1 MRSRTTHAAPKG
13 EGSHESVHQARRRAL
28 AGGGARFNG
37 RCDDCERSEPGRV
50 YAPNRRRRAVHRR
63 VCRVRSAYAKSAGL
77 AVQQANRALRQRA
90 STTSS
95 SRSSTR
101 TTPRPQRAASMRRE
115 LITKGADCILGA
127 LTSRLDRHRAGRD
140 RSRPRSADRA
150 EQLEPG
156 PYRPGRQRLLP
167 HDAVGHLAGAHP
179 GAPDQGG
186 EMGAGKT
193 ISLAGRNDAFGT
205 GAAPAAEAGARALRD
220 ARSRTR
226 FSTTPPL
233 RATTRRPTTSSR
245 KPRRIRHPRLPG
257 ELREDRLGAPSH
269 RPLQRASCSSR
280 GWPATIPSFIPTA
293 SLEGARGT
301 VAGSVTGTKA
311 GEAFHRLFTTSPG
324 TKDRQ
329 TLELNNF
336 DGAMICILAALAA
349 NSSRAPTS

>member
-1 MRSRTTHAAPKG
+1 MRSNTRDLTRTRSDLGRHAGRAPHAAPKRRVLI
-13 EGSHESVHQARRRAL
+13 SVHQARRRAL

-63 VCRVRSAYAKSAGL
+63 VCVFGPRTRSPQDSRSSKATG
-77 AVQQANRALRQRA
+77 RCGRRA

-127 LTSRLDRHRAGRD
+127 LTSGLDRHRAGRD

-156 PYRPGRQRLLP
+156 PYRPGRQRLLLP

-186 EMGAGKT
+186 DGCREDDL
-193 ISLAGRNDAFGT
+193 S
-205 GAAPAAEAGARALRD
+205 RD
-220 ARSRTR
+220 ATMRSARDC
-226 FSTTPPL
+226 S
-233 RATTRRPTTSSR
+233 RR
-245 KPRRIRHPRLPG
+245 
-257 ELREDRLGAPSH
+257 
-269 RPLQRASCSSR
+269 
-280 GWPATIPSFIPTA
+280 
-293 SLEGARGT
+293 
-301 VAGSVTGTKA
+301 
-311 GEAFHRLFTTSPG
+311 
-324 TKDRQ
+324 
-329 TLELNNF
+329 
-336 DGAMICILAALAA
+336 
-349 NSSRAPTS
+349 